1 MEKNDAAAGELR
13 VPRGLYEALVESQGA
28 YYESLSGI
36 DRHKIAA
43 DLLSEAKAH
52 RQAALL
58 ERYAR
63 LRGAKV
69 LEVGAGLGVN
79 LIVWARHYAADV
91 TGVEPDAFGFESSF
105 KLARTLMEANGLDS
119 GRIVNAAGEKLPFP
133 DASFD
138 VVFSSNVLEHTER
151 PVEVLDEALRVLRP
165 GGTLQFVYPN
175 FHSYYDGHYG
185 VFHPPIPCRGFFPWY
200 VKWIWRR
207 NPDFAR
213 TLRTELNAAWT
224 HRALRSLARRHRF
237 AVLGLG
243 EDVFRERVTSIDFEA
258 WATLGRVKRALERLG
273 SRRVRA
279 LAARLI
285 IALRGW
291 TPLIVTLR
299 RLPP

>member
-1 MEKNDAAAGELR
+1 MGMNGSADGELC
-13 VPRGLYEALVESQGA
+13 VPREVRETLVASQGT
-28 YYESLSGI
+28 YYESLSGT
-36 DRHKIAA
+36 DRHKLAA
-43 DLLSEAKAH
+43 DLLSETKAH

-58 ERYAR
+58 GRHAQ
-63 LRGAKV
+63 LRGAKL
-69 LEVGAGLGVN
+69 LEVGAGVGLN
-79 LIVWARHYAADV
+79 LIVWTQHYGADV

-105 KLARTLMEANGLDS
+105 KLARTLMEANGLDP
-119 GRIVNAAGEKLPFP
+119 GRIVNATGEKLPFG
-133 DASFD
+133 DATFD
-138 VVFSSNVLEHTER
+138 IVFSSNVLEHTER
-151 PVEVLDEALRVLRP
+151 PIDVLDEALRVLRP
-165 GGTLQFVYPN
+165 GGTLQFVFPN

-185 VFHPPIPCRGFFPWY
+185 IFHPPIPWPGFFPWY

-224 HRALRSLARRHRF
+224 RRGLRSLAHRHRF
-237 AVLGLG
+237 SVIGLG
-243 EDVFRERVTSIDFEA
+243 EDVFRERVISLDFEA
-258 WATLGRVKRALERLG
+258 WATLGRVKRALELLG

-299 RLPP
+299 KLP